1 MAAFQV
7 TSSELKAKAN
17 ELRELNAQF
26 KTQAGNLETQEGSLV
41 TMWEG
46 EARNAFDTAFKN
58 DKAQMDNFYNL
69 IEQYCVALENIAA
82 KYDLAES
89 QNVSTASTRTY

>member
-7 TSSELKAKAN
+7 TSRELRAKA
-17 ELRELNAQF
+17 ETLRNLNSQF
-26 KTQAGNLETQEGSLV
+26 KGQVGNLESQEGTLI

-46 EARNAFDTAFKN
+46 EARNAFDRAFKN
-58 DKAQMDNFYNL
+58 DKSQMDNFYNL

-82 KYDLAES
+82 KYDMAEA
-89 QNVSTASTRTY
+89 QNLSTAQARSY

>member
-7 TSSELKAKAN
+7 TSSELKAKAG
-17 ELRELNAQF
+17 ELRDLNSQF
-26 KTQAGNLETQEGSLV
+26 KTQVGNLETQEGSLV

-46 EARNAFDTAFKN
+46 EARNAFETAFKN
-58 DKAQMDNFYNL
+58 DKSQMDNFYNL

-82 KYDLAES
+82 KYDMAEA
-89 QNVSTASTRTY
+89 QNVSTAQARTY

>member
-7 TSSELKAKAN
+7 TSSELRAKAN
-17 ELRELNAQF
+17 ELRDLNAQF
-26 KTQAGNLETQEGSLV
+26 KTQVGNLESQEGSLL

-46 EARNAFDTAFKN
+46 EAQRAFDTEFKK
-58 DKAQMDNFYNL
+58 DKSQMDNFYNL

-82 KYDLAES
+82 KYDMAEA
-89 QNVSTASTRTY
+89 QNVSTAQTRTY

>member
-7 TSSELKAKAN
+7 TSSELRTKAS
-17 ELRELNAQF
+17 ELRELNSQF
-26 KTQAGNLETQEGSLV
+26 KTQVGNLESQEGSLI

-58 DKAQMDNFYNL
+58 DKTQMDNFYNL

-82 KYDLAES
+82 KYDMAEA
-89 QNVSTASTRTY
+89 QNVSTAQARTY